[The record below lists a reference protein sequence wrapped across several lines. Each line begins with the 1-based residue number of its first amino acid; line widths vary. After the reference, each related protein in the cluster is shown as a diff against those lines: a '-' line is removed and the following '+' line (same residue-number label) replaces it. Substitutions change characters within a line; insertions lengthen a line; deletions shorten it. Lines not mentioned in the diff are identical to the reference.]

1 MRAKYDRG
9 RRGTPRR
16 PARRAASTYG
26 TRSSDRFLPRES
38 RKLEQASVHL
48 KLFAYL
54 RILTLSTLRDH
65 TLSKTPFFTPKR
77 GIFHP
82 FWGQPKKSATKHALP
97 KFQQDFPTKNGVP
110 HLPHHPHPA
119 VLNVHAALWCLVQP
133 PSVQVIDGSPLRLV
147 RLGRG
152 IRRRGSPRASATCHT
167 SEPALKITSTSSVQ
181 VLSILSLVQMTSF
194 TKRYCLPSSVTS
206 PLSFT
211 SICACALIAQNV
223 IMTANRFFHN
233 TLFKSLVLPLYPHQ
247 DFACTVSWPVRR
259 GT

>member
-1 MRAKYDRG
+1 MERRRKRATVYRPPTRRGTYRKTSFSFTLHATQMRAKYDRG

-26 TRSSDRFLPRES
+26 ARSSDRFLPRES

-54 RILTLSTLRDH
+54 RVLILSTLRDH
-65 TLSKTPFFTPKR
+65 TLSNTPFFTPKR

-82 FWGQPKKSATKHALP
+82 FWGQPKKSATRHTLP
-97 KFQQDFPTKNGVP
+97 KFQQDFPSKNGVP

-119 VLNVHAALWCLVQP
+119 VLNVHAALRCLVQP
-133 PSVQVIDGSPLRLV
+133 PSVQVIDGPPLCLE

-152 IRRRGSPRASATCHT
+152 IRRRDSPRASATCHT
-167 SEPALKITSTSSVQ
+167 AP
-181 VLSILSLVQMTSF
+181 
-194 TKRYCLPSSVTS
+194 RR
-206 PLSFT
+206 
-211 SICACALIAQNV
+211 CARNGRAWN
-223 IMTANRFFHN
+223 
-233 TLFKSLVLPLYPHQ
+233 
-247 DFACTVSWPVRR
+247 

>member
-1 MRAKYDRG
+1 MATAYRPPTRRGTYRKTSFSFTLHATQMRAKYDRG

-54 RILTLSTLRDH
+54 PMLILSVLRDH
-65 TLSKTPFFTPKR
+65 TLSNTPFFAPKR

-82 FWGQPKKSATKHALP
+82 FWGQPKKSATRHTLP
-97 KFQQDFPTKNGVP
+97 KFQQDFPSKNGVP

-119 VLNVHAALWCLVQP
+119 VLNVHAALRCLVQP
-133 PSVQVIDGSPLRLV
+133 PSVQVIDGPPLRLE

-152 IRRRGSPRASATCHT
+152 IRRRDSPRASATCHT
-167 SEPALKITSTSSVQ
+167 AP
-181 VLSILSLVQMTSF
+181 
-194 TKRYCLPSSVTS
+194 RR
-206 PLSFT
+206 
-211 SICACALIAQNV
+211 CARNGRAWN
-223 IMTANRFFHN
+223 
-233 TLFKSLVLPLYPHQ
+233 
-247 DFACTVSWPVRR
+247 